1 MTAVA
6 ILPNALTFFRLLAAP
21 LVAAFLIS
29 GYDLAATVLF
39 MVAALTD
46 LFDGYVAKLMNA
58 ASEFG
63 AWLDPLADKALA
75 VSVYFAL
82 GWIGEI
88 PVWLV
93 LLVVS
98 RDAMIMLGVGVLRL
112 ARRPVV
118 IRPLQLS
125 RLNTLMQFIY
135 VGLVMGIVGFDLDET
150 MLGPIF
156 TALQVLLCYCV
167 AVTTIGSWAMY
178 ASEWTR
184 LMFRVPQAS

>member
-1 MTAVA
+1 MTTVA

-21 LVAAFLIS
+21 MVAACLIS
-29 GYDLAATVLF
+29 GYDLAGTVLF
-39 MVAALTD
+39 IVAALTD

-75 VSVYFAL
+75 VCVYFSL

-88 PVWLV
+88 PLWLV
-93 LLVVS
+93 LLVVA
-98 RDAMIMLGVGVLRL
+98 RDTMIVLGVGVLRL
-112 ARRPVV
+112 ARRPIV
-118 IRPLQLS
+118 IRPLQIS
-125 RLNTLMQFIY
+125 RLNTLVQFLY

-150 MLGPIF
+150 LLGPIF
-156 TALQVLLCYCV
+156 TTLQTLLCYGV
-167 AVTTIGSWAMY
+167 AITTVGSWIMY
-178 ASEWTR
+178 AGEWTR